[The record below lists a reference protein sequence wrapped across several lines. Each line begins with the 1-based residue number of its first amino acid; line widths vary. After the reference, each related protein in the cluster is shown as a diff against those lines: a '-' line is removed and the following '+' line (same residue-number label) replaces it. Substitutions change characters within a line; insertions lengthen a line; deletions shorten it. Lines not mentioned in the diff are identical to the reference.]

1 MRNLDVQVGDRLI
14 MKKKHPCGSNEFAV
28 LRSGMDFRLKC
39 CGCGREVMVPRIKI
53 AKKYQKVIGTKTA
66 MFDKLQG
73 IEDKLA
79 KINSSPVRP
88 RGRVKSGGVQKAD
101 ARSENADADS

>member
-53 AKKYQKVIGTKTA
+53 EKNIKKVIRDEHG
-66 MFDKLQG
+66 D
-73 IEDKLA
+73 
-79 KINSSPVRP
+79 V
-88 RGRVKSGGVQKAD
+88 
-101 ARSENADADS
+101 